1 MWTKWVVLGGR
12 LVGADRHE
20 WSHDARDQFFGP
32 EPSLEDPLPAH
43 RQAIEACRAL
53 LTESYQRSLDAVSA
67 NETTRQ
73 FLGLL
78 SPSEWGDVPLADA
91 PMRVVLMG
99 RTMAGKSTL
108 LAALTGSSEERIG
121 DGRQRYSRD
130 VFAARALQLDN
141 VEIVDTP
148 GVGAKDGEDDLAQAM
163 AQVSGADLILWI
175 ASNDSFQEETAQAL
189 RAVALR
195 GKPVVVALN
204 CRAPLADD
212 LDREDF
218 LEDQDAVFAQ
228 HEGHFRTIRTHL
240 STAAVRPVAEV
251 MLHAEAARQAL
262 AVGET
267 DVELWEASRLRSVL
281 AILEQESK
289 ERRTGRRVLRETD
302 HVRSRVLELTEV
314 LAIIEQGTHEIV
326 DFARG
331 MREDQELRTARL
343 INACSQR
350 MEDDVVRIVGNRQGW
365 YGSVTDFGPQV
376 AELWE
381 KEQSDLV
388 AELDEVLKARC
399 NDLERAIDDTRAET
413 EREWTTAVR
422 GRLKVEGLHD
432 FRGLWKGRV
441 AGAVVGGG
449 GALALMAF
457 GMAVGSTLGPAGTVV
472 GALAGIAINVA
483 GSFLVTPLRKK
494 VQSFFISKGKILE
507 ANRQLLQTEIGKVLA
522 LLEEEVMAELSGT
535 ITRIREDLAHVFA
548 GHAEA
553 EVDSLAVANLVSRQR
568 QSLGPAISALDHATA
583 RCLLSADGR
592 PRLAASV
599 GKVTRLPGVCT
610 AIEMTSEGLSEAW
623 LFPPSSPETM
633 IFGRAPYQEL
643 PGARAMSY
651 VAGLTEEVPAS
662 IRCSTTGTTVTTN
675 APVPNQILDAWSAT
689 LSDHLGSQVQIVH
702 NLVPRGA

>member
-1 MWTKWVVLGGR
+1 MNIGDWIWLAGFNEMQGLNSAFFAPGARGTNFFWEALWDGRRATPFLAATMIMWTKWVVLGGR

-228 HEGHFRTIRTHL
+228 HEGHF
-240 STAAVRPVAEV
+240 E
-251 MLHAEAARQAL
+251 
-262 AVGET
+262 
-267 DVELWEASRLRSVL
+267 RSVP
-281 AILEQESK
+281 IFP
-289 ERRTGRRVLRETD
+289 RRPYA
-302 HVRSRVLELTEV
+302 RS
-314 LAIIEQGTHEIV
+314 
-326 DFARG
+326 
-331 MREDQELRTARL
+331 
-343 INACSQR
+343 
-350 MEDDVVRIVGNRQGW
+350 
-365 YGSVTDFGPQV
+365 
-376 AELWE
+376 
-381 KEQSDLV
+381 
-388 AELDEVLKARC
+388 
-399 NDLERAIDDTRAET
+399 
-413 EREWTTAVR
+413 
-422 GRLKVEGLHD
+422 
-432 FRGLWKGRV
+432 
-441 AGAVVGGG
+441 
-449 GALALMAF
+449 
-457 GMAVGSTLGPAGTVV
+457 
-472 GALAGIAINVA
+472 
-483 GSFLVTPLRKK
+483 
-494 VQSFFISKGKILE
+494 
-507 ANRQLLQTEIGKVLA
+507 
-522 LLEEEVMAELSGT
+522 
-535 ITRIREDLAHVFA
+535 
-548 GHAEA
+548 
-553 EVDSLAVANLVSRQR
+553 
-568 QSLGPAISALDHATA
+568 
-583 RCLLSADGR
+583 
-592 PRLAASV
+592 PR
-599 GKVTRLPGVCT
+599 
-610 AIEMTSEGLSEAW
+610 
-623 LFPPSSPETM
+623 
-633 IFGRAPYQEL
+633 
-643 PGARAMSY
+643 
-651 VAGLTEEVPAS
+651 
-662 IRCSTTGTTVTTN
+662 
-675 APVPNQILDAWSAT
+675 
-689 LSDHLGSQVQIVH
+689 
-702 NLVPRGA
+702 